1 MGLILTS
8 VTATLFSALPG
19 KRRFA
24 VGQYGVG
31 REKGEQTAV
40 GGCCGGI
47 GTAVC

>member
-8 VTATLFSALPG
+8 VTATLLLALLR
-19 KRRFA
+19 KRRLA
-24 VGQYGVG
+24 VEQYGVG